1 MSVRPPWNLE
11 AYACTNAWRPSTP
24 ACNGRRKKGG
34 LNTLPRPL
42 QRLHTILDKA
52 LSATAAV
59 WPPLMAIFQWIHHA
73 AQILDNP
80 QHLSSAG
87 VQALYQTLLDQLTA
101 WIATDAGESCRAW
114 GEHCLKLTRSYWS
127 GLFHCYDVPD
137 LPRTNN
143 DLEHFFGTLRHH
155 ERRLTGRKALAPSL
169 LVRGAV
175 RVIAALISWNRPLS
189 ALELSQINLAD
200 WPAQRR
206 QLQQL
211 RQARVLQRRFR
222 QHPDPYLAALE
233 ERLVKL
239 DLPP

>member
-1 MSVRPPWNLE
+1 M
-11 AYACTNAWRPSTP
+11 
-24 ACNGRRKKGG
+24 
-34 LNTLPRPL
+34 

-59 WPPLMAIFQWIHHA
+59 WPPLMAIFQWIHQA
-73 AQILDNP
+73 AQILDTP
-80 QHLSSAG
+80 QPLSSAG
-87 VQALYQTLLDQLTA
+87 VQALYQGLLDQLAA
-101 WIATDAGESCRAW
+101 WIATDDGEPCRSW
-114 GEHCLKLTRSYWS
+114 GERFLKITQSYWS

-143 DLEHFFGTLRHH
+143 DLEHFFGALRHH
-155 ERRLTGRKALAPSL
+155 ERRITGRKALAPSL
-169 LVRGAV
+169 LVRGGV
-175 RVIAALISWNRPLS
+175 RVIAALISWNRPLT
-189 ALELSQINLAD
+189 ALELSRIDLAD
-200 WPAQRR
+200 WPAQRH

-233 ERLVKL
+233 DRLVKL